1 MGSAHLSASFEA
13 ITLGVMVVIIVLDLL
28 YVVRRPHVPSFR
40 EATTWAVFYIT
51 LGLLF
56 GLVLAFVANWQ
67 VAGEFYAGFLT
78 EKSLSVDNLFIFVI
92 ILARFRVPPRNQP
105 EVLMIGIIIAL
116 VLRAVLIVLGAAAI
130 ERFSWVFYIFGAF
143 LIYTAIRLVS
153 GGHADEEEFKENA
166 LITLLR
172 RFLPLHDEYDG
183 ARIRTVVD
191 GRKLFTPMVV
201 VILAL
206 GSTDLLFALD
216 SIPAIYG
223 LTQDPFI
230 VFSTNLFALMGLRQL
245 YFMLGGLLDRLVY
258 LPYGLSFILAFIGVK
273 LFLHALHENTLPFL
287 NGGEHVAV
295 PEIPIWLSLTVIVV
309 TLAVTTVLS
318 LTVGA
323 RKLPRAEHRHE
334 IPHAEPGAPTE
345 DAQVVAVAEDLADID
360 PPMTPRRPE
369 A

>member
-1 MGSAHLSASFEA
+1 MGSAHLSTSFEA

-40 EATTWAVFYIT
+40 EASIWAMFYIG
-51 LGLLF
+51 LGLIF
-56 GLVLAFVANWQ
+56 GLVLGVVANWQ

-92 ILARFRVPPRNQP
+92 ILAKFRVPPRNQP
-105 EVLMIGIIIAL
+105 EVLMIGILIAL
-116 VLRAVLIVLGAAAI
+116 VLRGTLIVLGAAAI
-130 ERFSWVFYIFGAF
+130 QRFSWVFYIFGAF
-143 LIYTAIRLVS
+143 LIYTAVKLVS
-153 GGHADEEEFKENA
+153 GHGDDEEFKENA
-166 LITLLR
+166 LITTLR
-172 RFLPLHDEYDG
+172 RFLPIHDEYVG
-183 ARIRTVVD
+183 AKIRTRID
-191 GRKLFTPMVV
+191 GRMVFTPMAV

-245 YFMLGGLLDRLVY
+245 YFLLGGLLDRLVY
-258 LPYGLSFILAFIGVK
+258 LPYGLSFILLFIGVK
-273 LFLHALHENTLPFL
+273 LVLHALHENSLPFI
-287 NGGEHVAV
+287 NGGEHVSV
-295 PEIPIWLSLTVIVV
+295 PEIPIWLSLTVIVA
-309 TLAVTTVLS
+309 TLALTTVLS

-323 RKLPRAEHRHE
+323 AKAPQSAHRPE
-334 IPHAEPGAPTE
+334 IPHAEPVVPTDDPE
-345 DAQVVAVAEDLADID
+345 VMERIDELTHID
-360 PPMTPRRPE
+360 PPRPPGS

>member
-1 MGSAHLSASFEA
+1 MGSAHLSPAFEA
-13 ITLGVMVVIIVLDLL
+13 TTLGIMVVIIVLDLL

-40 EATTWAVFYIT
+40 EASIWAIFYIS

-56 GLVLAFVANWQ
+56 GVVLGFVANWQ
-67 VAGEFYAGFLT
+67 VAGEFFAGFLT

-92 ILARFRVPPRNQP
+92 ILAKFRVPPRNQP

-116 VLRAVLIVLGAAAI
+116 VLRGILIVLGAAAI
-130 ERFSWVFYIFGAF
+130 ERFSWVFYLFGAF
-143 LIYTAIRLVS
+143 LIYTAVRLVS
-153 GGHADEEEFKENA
+153 GHGDDEEYRENA
-166 LITLLR
+166 LIGILR
-172 RFLPLHDEYDG
+172 RFLPIHDEYDG
-183 ARIRTVVD
+183 AKIRTRVD
-191 GRKLFTPMVV
+191 GRTMFTPMLV

-245 YFMLGGLLDRLVY
+245 YFLLGGLLDRLVY

-273 LFLHALHENTLPFL
+273 LVLHALHENTLPFI
-287 NGGEHVAV
+287 NGGEHVTV
-295 PEIPIWLSLTVIVV
+295 PEIPIWLSLSVILV

-323 RKLPRAEHRHE
+323 ARAPHGAPHHPE
-334 IPHAEPGAPTE
+334 IPHDGVAPTE
-345 DAQVVAVAEDLADID
+345 DAEVMERIDDLTRYD
-360 PPMTPRRPE
+360 PPSSTSSS
-369 A
+369 